1 MSIIKNI
8 QHLIY
13 EKRNLWFHND
23 MEMENIEYFFNPF
36 SRGKVIVVRSQLNF
50 RKFLKIFLKKVWR
63 FCFPSTVL
71 YKGIRKRTH
80 DWTLLRF
87 WTPKVHCTFTVVPK
101 SDPDIGSLL
110 FWKRFWTPKVHC
122 TFTVVPKSGPDID
135 HLLFWKRFWTPKV
148 HHTFASVPKSGPD
161 SLHLPIS
168 WHRMYVWMQADCYEH
183 RFLDPPTQ

>member
-1 MSIIKNI
+1 MVWWANWTKI
-8 QHLIY
+8 
-13 EKRNLWFHND
+13 
-23 MEMENIEYFFNPF
+23 
-36 SRGKVIVVRSQLNF
+36 RGINNVTQFGTVFTRCLGTFIPAPTPTTRVQT
-50 RKFLKIFLKKVWR
+50 RKLKCGHPKQI
-63 FCFPSTVL
+63 L

-168 WHRMYVWMQADCYEH
+168 WHRMDVCMYAGRLLRTSISGPSYTIG
-183 RFLDPPTQ
+183 P